1 MRPGDIQDERSKD
14 KHCGAQYKGHCE
26 LRKCHMK
33 RIYSQTRAA
42 TASRQTRSG
51 FLSSRRRQQLDRVV
65 TVINEHTV
73 SMTESLNGAA
83 NTQFID
89 PAFKKKLV
97 AVKDDLKAVAVAVMM
112 CREQNEEHG
121 TAQVKL
127 RASLRVVEA
136 RRWFTY
142 LDKILAMQRPEL

>member
-1 MRPGDIQDERSKD
+1 
-14 KHCGAQYKGHCE
+14 
-26 LRKCHMK
+26 
-33 RIYSQTRAA
+33 
-42 TASRQTRSG
+42 
-51 FLSSRRRQQLDRVV
+51 
-65 TVINEHTV
+65 
-73 SMTESLNGAA
+73 MTESLNGAA

-127 RASLRVVEA
+127 RASLQVVEA